1 MTIHEFI
8 EENRA
13 AMVSDIIDLVNI
25 PTVYSEDADSGQ
37 PFGKEVDRG
46 LKWILDRAEVMG
58 METKDFDGYAGEITA
73 GDGPFMIG
81 GSGSTKTW
89 YQLAR
94 AGRQTLLTRW

>member
-37 PFGKEVDRG
+37 PFGK
-46 LKWILDRAEVMG
+46 
-58 METKDFDGYAGEITA
+58 
-73 GDGPFMIG
+73 
-81 GSGSTKTW
+81 
-89 YQLAR
+89 
-94 AGRQTLLTRW
+94 

>member
-46 LKWILDRAEVMG
+46 FKM
-58 METKDFDGYAGEITA
+58 DFGQ
-73 GDGPFMIG
+73 
-81 GSGSTKTW
+81 SGSHGNGD
-89 YQLAR
+89 QR
-94 AGRQTLLTRW
+94 F

>member
-46 LKWILDRAEVMG
+46 LK
-58 METKDFDGYAGEITA
+58 DFGQDGSHGN
-73 GDGPFMIG
+73 GDQRF
-81 GSGSTKTW
+81 
-89 YQLAR
+89 
-94 AGRQTLLTRW
+94 